1 MSRQNFYKTHGK
13 RLLDLVVTVP
23 AALILWP
30 LGLVIAAMLRLTDGY
45 PVLFRQSRPGLD
57 GRLFTVFKIRTMS
70 NATDATGV
78 LLPDEERLTRLGR
91 LLRALSLDELPQ
103 LINVLRGEM
112 SLIGPRPLLPQ
123 YLTRYTPRQLRR
135 HEVRPGITGWAQVN
149 GRNLVNWTERFELDV
164 WYVENC
170 SLWLDLKIL
179 AMTVNRVFQRSGI
192 SQAGHATM
200 PEFGGEAVQ
209 SRD

>member
-112 SLIGPRPLLPQ
+112 SLIG
-123 YLTRYTPRQLRR
+123 
-135 HEVRPGITGWAQVN
+135 
-149 GRNLVNWTERFELDV
+149 
-164 WYVENC
+164 
-170 SLWLDLKIL
+170 
-179 AMTVNRVFQRSGI
+179 
-192 SQAGHATM
+192 
-200 PEFGGEAVQ
+200 
-209 SRD
+209 